1 MYEIIGIKNV
11 TENILNFNYDKYY
24 RKIGLMLKNTKT
36 ESERRQIKQ
45 SSIEE
50 LNSLLK
56 DVDIDIEALKNN
68 FIKIILD
75 EKSAKYLWILYS
87 KHQNSENYI
96 DMLSSIL
103 KQENKLANKSQ

>member
-1 MYEIIGIKNV
+1 MYEILGIKNV

-24 RKIGLMLKNTKT
+24 RKMGLMLKNTKT

-45 SSIEE
+45 SSNEE

-75 EKSAKYLWILYS
+75 EKSAK
-87 KHQNSENYI
+87 
-96 DMLSSIL
+96 
-103 KQENKLANKSQ
+103 

>member
-45 SSIEE
+45 SSNEE

-56 DVDIDIEALKNN
+56 DVDIDIEALK
-68 FIKIILD
+68 K
-75 EKSAKYLWILYS
+75 
-87 KHQNSENYI
+87 
-96 DMLSSIL
+96 
-103 KQENKLANKSQ
+103 